1 LPGEGLFL
9 KYIQAIL
16 KRLPIKDT
24 GSLQTKLFIFFFAV
38 MVLMAFLISTAS
50 YYVFKGLISREIG
63 RSRVD
68 VLRQIGERTRVIKSS
83 ITTVSNL
90 YYGDERVYHV
100 VSRRAIDEDS
110 QRLLVKSL
118 KAIASK
124 YQKAFEQINVTYYA
138 VVIGENGFGFCSTAN
153 GEGYN
158 YRKIPKMLWY
168 RNVIKTDGKIFW
180 VSSYDDSDNAKESRY
195 VFSAAR
201 IIKDKQ
207 TGERLGV
214 LLINIEE
221 RKLFETYGNVLNGK
235 NSISIVD
242 DRGSFVSHSDEHML
256 GINFYDM
263 KRFREIFE
271 PNSFRIIKKGNDPIL
286 LSNYVDPETGWT
298 IVEEIP
304 VGELLAPLNKVKYTI
319 LGIFCFCT
327 LLSFI
332 LSFSFANKTAKPL
345 KQFCL
350 SMEKVQKGDLDVISD
365 IKGWDELQQLSDG
378 FNQMVQKIKELI
390 RDVKLEERLKR
401 KAELDFLQA
410 QINPHFL
417 YNTLFSIKCLISMGK
432 TFQAEQML
440 AAFMVLLERVFNRK
454 DEFITLAEEIECL
467 RQYVLIQQYRYSHK
481 FEVSYDLPPAVLD
494 YRVPKLILQP
504 LVENSIFHGIEAKQE
519 PGRIVISAERK
530 RDELF
535 IRVIDDGA
543 GMDDAALK
551 AIWNNQNGKQ
561 EKRFNGVGIMN
572 VQQRIQMN
580 FGIQYGLKIFSKL
593 GKGTKIQINLPVI
606 D

>member
-1 LPGEGLFL
+1 MERNI
-9 KYIQAIL
+9 KRIL
-16 KRLPIKDT
+16 RFLPIRDS
-24 GSLQTKLFIFFFAV
+24 GSLQTKLFVFFFAL
-38 MVLMAFLISTAS
+38 MVFIACLISVAS
-50 YYVFKGLISREIG
+50 YLVFKGLIIQELG

-68 VLRQIGERTRVIKSS
+68 VLRQIGERTRVIKNS

-90 YYGDERVYHV
+90 YYVDEQVYNI
-100 VSRRAIDEDS
+100 VSQRSADRDS

-118 KAIASK
+118 KGIASK
-124 YQKAFEQINVTYYA
+124 YQKAFEQINVSYYA
-138 VVIGENGFGFCSTAN
+138 VLIGENGFGFCSAPN
-153 GEGYN
+153 GERYN

-168 RNVIKTDGKIFW
+168 RDVIKTDGKIFW
-180 VSSYDDSDNAKESRY
+180 VSSYDDSDDAKVSKY

-201 IIKDKQ
+201 IIKDKR
-207 TGERLGV
+207 TGRREGV

-235 NSISIVD
+235 NSVYIVD
-242 DRGSFVSHSDEHML
+242 DKGSFVSHSDEHML

-263 KRFREIFE
+263 KRFREIFK
-271 PNSFRIIKKGNDPIL
+271 PDGFRIIKKGNDQIL
-286 LSNYVDPETGWT
+286 LSNYVDPETAWT

-319 LGIFCFCT
+319 LGIFSFCT

-345 KQFCL
+345 KKFCF
-350 SMEKVQKGDLDVISD
+350 SMKKVQRGDLDVISD
-365 IKGWDELQQLSDG
+365 IQGWDELKELSDG

-390 RDVKLEERLKR
+390 CDVKLEERLKR

-417 YNTLFSIKCLISMGK
+417 YNTLLSIKCLTSMGK

-440 AAFMVLLERVFNRK
+440 AAFMVLLEKVFNNK
-454 DEFITLAEEIECL
+454 DELITLAEEIECL
-467 RQYVLIQQYRYSHK
+467 RQYVLIQQYRYSHQ
-481 FEVSYDLPPAVLD
+481 FEVHYDLPSAILN

-519 PGRIVISAERK
+519 PGQIVISAERK
-530 RDELF
+530 KGELL

-543 GMDDAALK
+543 GMDNTALK
-551 AIWNNQNGKQ
+551 AIWNNQSSKQ
-561 EKRFNGVGIMN
+561 ERRFNGVGIPN

-580 FGIQYGLKIFSKL
+580 FGIQYGLKIFSEL
-593 GKGTKIQINLPVI
+593 GKGTRIQINLPAI